1 MNRPIYITEIK
12 KIIMSSKGGS
22 VFVASDFT
30 DIASKKTASMGLL
43 RLEEDGLI
51 KRVLRGVYFKPEYN
65 EFLAEYV
72 APNPDDVANA
82 LARNYGWT
90 IVPCGDTALNMLGLS
105 TQVPAVWSY
114 VSDGPYKEYSY
125 DNTIIKLNHTNNK
138 DISKCSYKTAIVIQ
152 ALKAIGKENIDDA
165 TLNKLSE
172 TLTEKE
178 KRLMLTES
186 KAATSWI
193 YEYIRMLC
201 TARVE
206 TCTNNYTKT
215 DCLL

>member
-30 DIASKKTASMGLL
+30 GIASKKTASMGLL

-82 LARNYGWT
+82 LARNFGWSV
-90 IVPCGDTALNMLGLS
+90 VPCGDTALNMLGLS
-105 TQVPAVWSY
+105 NQVTAVWSY

-125 DNTIIKLNHTNNK
+125 DNTIIRFNHTNNK
-138 DISKCSYKTAIVIQ
+138 DISKCSYKTALVIQ
-152 ALKAIGKENIDDA
+152 VLKALGRDNIDN
-165 TLNKLSE
+165 TILKKLSE
-172 TLTEKE
+172 VLTEKE
-178 KRLMLTES
+178 RKCMLVEAKT
-186 KAATSWI
+186 ATSWI
-193 YEYIRMLC
+193 YENIKLIS
-201 TARVE
+201 TA
-206 TCTNNYTKT
+206 
-215 DCLL
+215 